1 MNIEMSIPKKGSR
14 KIIVGEN
21 EFLWLIRS
29 KPTYSQDCLG
39 AEMTAVVELVELN
52 GSILRITFPF
62 SRPDTSLKLKSGSVT
77 PSMVE
82 QSIKNAISQGWN
94 PKASN
99 SVFEYR
105 HTST

>member
-1 MNIEMSIPKKGSR
+1 MSIPKKGSR
-14 KIIVGEN
+14 KIIVGEY
-21 EFLWLIRS
+21 EFSWLIRS
-29 KPTYSQDCLG
+29 KPTYSQACLG
-39 AEMTAVVELVELN
+39 AEMTAVVELVELR

-62 SRPDTSLKLKSGSVT
+62 SRPDASFKLKSDSVT

-99 SVFEYR
+99 VIFEYR